1 MTDDL
6 VTWLRA
12 ALDEDER
19 VARAASPSPWTLDEQ
34 SGRGEVWAD
43 ITAANRDAVCD
54 TESGALGPSLDTA
67 RHLFRWQPARV
78 LAEVEAK
85 RRILDLYE
93 ELYEPGLYEAV
104 ALLALP
110 CADRP
115 GYQEAWR
122 P

>member
-1 MTDDL
+1 VTDDL
-6 VTWLRA
+6 ITWLRA
-12 ALDEDER
+12 QFGDDEV
-19 VARAASPSPWTLDEQ
+19 VARRASTVVPAPWSYVEARSVILDAHA
-34 SGRGEVWAD
+34 RD
-43 ITAANRDAVCD
+43 IAKVGYV
-54 TESGALGPSLDTA
+54 EGLHIA
-67 RHLFRWQPARV
+67 RHDPARV

-93 ELYEPGLYEAV
+93 ELYEPGLYEAA

>member
-6 VTWLRA
+6 MTWLRA
-12 ALDEDER
+12 ALDEDEQD
-19 VARAASPSPWTLDEQ
+19 ARRRDFHTGMCLTFLDP
-34 SGRGEVWAD
+34 GGD
-43 ITAANRDAVCD
+43 CTCD
-54 TESGALGPSLDTA
+54 YS
-67 RHLFRWQPARV
+67 ARV